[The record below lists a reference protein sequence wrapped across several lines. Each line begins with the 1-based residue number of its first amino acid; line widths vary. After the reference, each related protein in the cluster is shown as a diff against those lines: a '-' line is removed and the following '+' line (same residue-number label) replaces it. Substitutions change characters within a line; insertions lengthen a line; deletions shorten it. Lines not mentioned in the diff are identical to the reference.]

1 MTDFI
6 KTIDA
11 EAPALYVL
19 ELDSQ
24 FLEDQSVQTCFAV
37 PVLARAEGLLI
48 AIPPGYVSTQVL
60 EDGMTAPVTDLIGPS
75 LEIQVVGVEEETDG
89 SEMLLG
95 VDLRAVLVDFNISVR
110 PYLREFDDQSEGVP
124 GLVFFTE
131 SPSVLP
137 SSQSLMNQAL
147 EWIGRDG
154 PLSERVQ
161 YYSATEEPL
170 QSPLQTARPKPGAK
184 AKGKAQTSG
193 PKKVTTAQ
201 LADQFASLM
210 QSIPAIQ
217 SQLEMLKG
225 QQNQLQMSLQGSQV
239 PKPPPY
245 RQPFPQAQNPEGGGA
260 SIQMFGGLVGT
271 PPRTK
276 LPTKVGLSPAAQALP
291 EDEPL
296 FVPSEEGFLKSMA
309 PPVQADI
316 PNALLQQSQAI
327 SALVAHLIGQD
338 SLTDLASSGGSSSL
352 STKGTAKREKLQSD
366 LANRSG
372 NFLLQVAQNAHR
384 RLKPTEPVP
393 KDFPSFNGK
402 SILSKYLERQGG
414 FQGQKD
420 LGLVAW
426 LLAQIG
432 DLMIAGDQRGA
443 SEMLAL
449 ALVTVEQCAQDQG
462 RWELAWILQ
471 EFSLR
476 GRLLPIDG

>member
-1 MTDFI
+1 M
-6 KTIDA
+6 
-11 EAPALYVL
+11 
-19 ELDSQ
+19 
-24 FLEDQSVQTCFAV
+24 
-37 PVLARAEGLLI
+37 
-48 AIPPGYVSTQVL
+48 
-60 EDGMTAPVTDLIGPS
+60 
-75 LEIQVVGVEEETDG
+75 
-89 SEMLLG
+89 
-95 VDLRAVLVDFNISVR
+95 
-110 PYLREFDDQSEGVP
+110 
-124 GLVFFTE
+124 
-131 SPSVLP
+131 
-137 SSQSLMNQAL
+137 
-147 EWIGRDG
+147 
-154 PLSERVQ
+154 
-161 YYSATEEPL
+161 
-170 QSPLQTARPKPGAK
+170 
-184 AKGKAQTSG
+184 
-193 PKKVTTAQ
+193 TTAQ

-217 SQLEMLKG
+217 SQLETLKG

-239 PKPPPY
+239 PRPPPY
-245 RQPFPQAQNPEGGGA
+245 RKPFPQAPNPEGGSAG
-260 SIQMFGGLVGT
+260 IQTFGDLVGT

-276 LPTKVGLSPAAQALP
+276 LPNKVGLSPAAQALP
-291 EDEPL
+291 EDEPI
-296 FVPSEEGFLKSMA
+296 FVPSEEGFLKSLA
-309 PPVQADI
+309 PPVQTDV

-432 DLMIAGDQRGA
+432 DLMIAGDQKGA

-462 RWELAWILQ
+462 RWELAWILSLQ
-471 EFSLR
+471 EDPPTGIFTQRTSSTNPRVRAFAPLCPAPWATTALSYIKELDVITNR
-476 GRLLPIDG
+476 RLEAIPSKKVTPEKSEDAEGRKKKPRFPKRPKQAEPGASS